1 MSFVHFLVGLFV
13 FLLLNFEILYSRTTL
28 LLDMWF
34 ANKVSPTCGL
44 AFHLPTRVL
53 LCTAKGFDFD
63 EVQFFLLITCAFDV
77 ILCLPNPR
85 SYRFTPIFL
94 SKSFTVLAL
103 TFGVFDPF

>member
-13 FLLLNFEILYSRTTL
+13 FLLLNFEILYSRTTF

-44 AFHLPTRVL
+44 AVHLPTRVF

-63 EVQFFLLITCAFDV
+63 EVQFI
-77 ILCLPNPR
+77 
-85 SYRFTPIFL
+85 IFL
-94 SKSFTVLAL
+94 HYGCTFVIFTKNSLLSFRSQRFLPKNLIVLCF
-103 TFGVFDPF
+103 TFKCVIN